1 MQLWSEL
8 VQCHSIPVVLW
19 WLMVVDRDE
28 NSGFTSSRRFL
39 ACPKVCCVHP
49 AHNLLLPL
57 QEEAVMKAWQ
67 GDATGNNESRRTES
81 NAALE
86 TNNDGCVS
94 SGLQH
99 SSACWLRGQWPPHSS
114 RKVSPKR
121 PLLELGLFATHWN
134 RFKLFHFRGWT
145 CLGYIFL
152 SSWTQRLFAPE
163 RLNARKNWIAIEEK

>member
-19 WLMVVDRDE
+19 WLTVVDWDE
-28 NSGFTSSRRFL
+28 NSGFTSSRRSL

-49 AHNLLLPL
+49 ARNLLLPL
-57 QEEAVMKAWQ
+57 QEEAVVKTWQ
-67 GDATGNNESRRTES
+67 GDATGNNESRWPES
-81 NAALE
+81 KATLE

-94 SGLQH
+94 SGLQR
-99 SSACWLRGQWPPHSS
+99 SLACWLRGQWPPHSS

-134 RFKLFHFRGWT
+134 RFKLSTSKGGLVWDTYFSVPGHRGSLHQSDW
-145 CLGYIFL
+145 
-152 SSWTQRLFAPE
+152 APGKTE
-163 RLNARKNWIAIEEK
+163 SQ